1 MCGIPSVSRKMDS
14 FSLCCYASLHLEKVS
29 CEYPKLEGNALSS
42 CNRMID
48 ASGPRRSIWLLGILA
63 VVGNLAVIAWRL
75 IRRDDHP
82 VQTCLLT
89 NLAVADF
96 LMGVYLMIIAIKDQI
111 WAGIYISC
119 TYYAVFLSTDDREV
133 DKWTSQ
139 VSCNWKKT
147 PKNILKIFSNSY
159 RLCFRITSYVLKV
172 VHFCKCLTMV
182 AIKLYSV
189 GFTFKLRLK
198 DVEDACKFI
207 KFWK

>member
-1 MCGIPSVSRKMDS
+1 MCGIPSLSRRMDS

-63 VVGNLAVIAWRL
+63 VAGNLAVIAWRL

-139 VSCNWKKT
+139 VSCNWKKRR
-147 PKNILKIFSNSY
+147 KISWKY
-159 RLCFRITSYVLKV
+159 FRTVIDCALESQA
-172 VHFCKCLTMV
+172 M
-182 AIKLYSV
+182 
-189 GFTFKLRLK
+189 
-198 DVEDACKFI
+198 
-207 KFWK
+207 FWK

>member
-1 MCGIPSVSRKMDS
+1 MCGIPSLSRRMDS

-63 VVGNLAVIAWRL
+63 VAGNLAVIAWRL

-119 TYYAVFLSTDDREV
+119 TYYAVFLSTDDKEV
-133 DKWTSQ
+133 DKWTSL
-139 VSCNWKKT
+139 VSCN
-147 PKNILKIFSNSY
+147 
-159 RLCFRITSYVLKV
+159 
-172 VHFCKCLTMV
+172 
-182 AIKLYSV
+182 
-189 GFTFKLRLK
+189 
-198 DVEDACKFI
+198 
-207 KFWK
+207 

>member
-1 MCGIPSVSRKMDS
+1 M
-14 FSLCCYASLHLEKVS
+14 
-29 CEYPKLEGNALSS
+29 SS

-63 VVGNLAVIAWRL
+63 VAGNLAVIAWRL

-111 WAGIYISC
+111 WAGIYISY

-139 VSCNWKKT
+139 VSCN
-147 PKNILKIFSNSY
+147 
-159 RLCFRITSYVLKV
+159 
-172 VHFCKCLTMV
+172 
-182 AIKLYSV
+182 
-189 GFTFKLRLK
+189 
-198 DVEDACKFI
+198 
-207 KFWK
+207 